1 MVSIGSM
8 RATAP
13 AVLKSVPATETAA
26 SAAKTARATPHVNAA
41 SSYSFGPGAS
51 DALGRIKEFVK
62 QQDATK
68 GGTTRST
75 PADEAIA
82 LVKSW
87 VSSGM
92 FTDAASGPTL
102 PALSAEQQSQLS
114 PQEYR
119 VYAEVRALQSTYNK
133 LV

>member
-1 MVSIGSM
+1 LVSIGSM

-13 AVLKSVPATETAA
+13 AVLKSVRATETAETA
-26 SAAKTARATPHVNAA
+26 PKAARLTPQINAA
-41 SSYSFGPGAS
+41 SSYSFGPAAS
-51 DALGRIKEFVK
+51 DALGRIKDFVK

-68 GGTTRST
+68 GVTTRAT
-75 PADEAIA
+75 PADDAIA

-102 PALSAEQQSQLS
+102 PALSAEQQSKLS

-119 VYAEVRALQSTYNK
+119 VYAEVRALQSTYDK

>member
-1 MVSIGSM
+1 M

-13 AVLKSVPATETAA
+13 TVLKSVRATETEEPAP
-26 SAAKTARATPHVNAA
+26 KTARHAPHVNAA
-41 SSYSFGPGAS
+41 SSYSFGPGAY

-62 QQDATK
+62 QPDAVK
-68 GGTTRST
+68 SGTTRAT
-75 PADEAIA
+75 PADAAIA
-82 LVKSW
+82 LVKSL

-92 FTDAASGPTL
+92 FADAASGPTL
-102 PALSAEQQSQLS
+102 PALSVEQQSQLS

-119 VYAEVRALQSTYNK
+119 VYAEVRALQAGYDK